1 MRNTSTTSV
10 RSRRRAAAGF
20 ALIEAL
26 VALMIFAFGVLG
38 IVGLQAAMTKSQT
51 GSKFRADA
59 SYLAQQLIG
68 TMWTDVGNLS
78 SYQTSSCA
86 GHARCADWAG
96 LVSQKLPSSGYTVAV
111 DAATGE
117 VTIRIT
123 WSAPNE
129 EQHNYTAATQIKL

>member
-1 MRNTSTTSV
+1 MRSTFTSV
-10 RSRRRAAAGF
+10 HSRRRAEGF

-51 GSKFRADA
+51 SSKFRADA

-68 TMWTDVGNLS
+68 TMWTDVTNLS

-86 GHARCADWAG
+86 DYARCADWAG
-96 LVSQKLPSSGYTVAV
+96 LVSQKLPSSGHTVAV
-111 DAATGE
+111 DATTGE
-117 VTIRIT
+117 VTIKIT
-123 WSAPNE
+123 WSVPNE